1 MFFRLC
7 MCPCHNSL
15 IRNTQLLQK
24 CRMFCPRSA
33 DFYSLSHFYVEVNAS
48 HSTAR
53 LVRYN
58 VIGCHCPTIFTN
70 STKNYNRLF
79 LKYEKGKCCAVPVD
93 INNIGSIPSKIAT
106 FLNFPNPSQYTG
118 HCFRRSSATLL
129 ANRGGDLLTLK
140 RHGGWKSGTVA
151 ESYVADSLKRKINV
165 AHMMTEAGPS
175 GSKRPAFQVHSGP
188 STIQEDSS
196 IEVGST
202 NKSTTEVNQLMPGL
216 FSDVQN
222 CTINVTINLYK

>member
-1 MFFRLC
+1 
-7 MCPCHNSL
+7 
-15 IRNTQLLQK
+15 
-24 CRMFCPRSA
+24 
-33 DFYSLSHFYVEVNAS
+33 
-48 HSTAR
+48 
-53 LVRYN
+53 
-58 VIGCHCPTIFTN
+58 
-70 STKNYNRLF
+70 
-79 LKYEKGKCCAVPVD
+79 VPVG

-106 FLNFPNPSQYTG
+106 FLNLPNPSQYTG

-129 ANRGGDLLTLK
+129 ANRGGDLLNLK

-151 ESYVADSLKRKINV
+151 ESYVADSLKRKIDV

-196 IEVGST
+196 IEVGYTT

-222 CTINVTINLYK
+222 CTINVTINLNK

>member
-1 MFFRLC
+1 VSGALRREELTNTVIKDIQQKDDIIVIIIPKTKTNVSRSFVITKEEWVATVQLYLQIRLK
-7 MCPCHNSL
+7 
-15 IRNTQLLQK
+15 ITK
-24 CRMFCPRSA
+24 IA
-33 DFYSLSHFYVEVNAS
+33 D
-48 HSTAR
+48 
-53 LVRYN
+53 
-58 VIGCHCPTIFTN
+58 
-70 STKNYNRLF
+70 RLF
-79 LKYEKGKCCAVPVD
+79 LKYEKGKCCAVPVG

-106 FLNFPNPSQYTG
+106 FLNLPNPSQYTG

-140 RHGGWKSGTVA
+140 RHGRWKSGTVA
-151 ESYVADSLKRKINV
+151 ESYVADSLKRKIDV

-196 IEVGST
+196 IEVGYTT

-222 CTINVTINLYK
+222 CTINVTINLNK